1 MVEISK
7 DGCSACSYNGK
18 IFDAISIKFDEMKID
33 LDLMRMDIENL
44 VPFLG
49 KF

>member
-1 MVEISK
+1 MEISK

-33 LDLMRMDIENL
+33 LDLMRMDIENF